1 MEKIRILYA
10 ENYDLVLFTA
20 KQLLEAEGWEV
31 EVCRDGAAA
40 LKKLESTG
48 HFDLLIIDDRLDGA
62 NGAELTARAQSRAR
76 LRSMSI
82 ILFTAEHAN
91 GDPAAHEADAR
102 LSKPGGLKEL
112 VPTCRRLLPHAAA
125 RQGIAHNGAAHNGVE
140 PQRWPTENEIAAPQ
154 GVAARPTED

>member
-40 LKKLESTG
+40 LKKLEG
-48 HFDLLIIDDRLDGA
+48 DEHYDLLIIDSQLDGA
-62 NGAELTARAQSRAR
+62 NDGKLTALARERAR
-76 LRSMSI
+76 LRSMPI

-91 GDPAAHEADAR
+91 GASAAPEADAR

-112 VPTCRRLLPHAAA
+112 VPTCRRLLPRDAA
-125 RQGIAHNGAAHNGVE
+125 RRGALAHNGGE
-140 PQRWPTENEIAAPQ
+140 PQTAA
-154 GVAARPTED
+154 D